1 MTLAEAASLVI
12 QSSVLAKGEGE
23 VFLLDMGKPMQIK
36 KLAEQMIILNGLTIK
51 NESNPDGDISIVYR
65 GLGSGEKLHEELL
78 IDGKSEKTDHPLI
91 FKAIEKS
98 IDFNDLKEKLDNL
111 YIYLNKNEIKKTIE
125 TLREIIP
132 EWLRE

>member
-1 MTLAEAASLVI
+1 
-12 QSSVLAKGEGE
+12 
-23 VFLLDMGKPMQIK
+23 MQIK
-36 KLAEQMIILNGLTIK
+36 KLAEQMILLNGLKIK
-51 NESNPDGDISIVYR
+51 NEANLSGDIEIVYR

-111 YIYLNKNEIKKTIE
+111 YIYI
-125 TLREIIP
+125 
-132 EWLRE
+132 